1 MELNTD
7 IKAIDLQEIDLD
19 PNGPFIMSYSF
30 SILELV
36 NSISRIGIL
45 NQPVFIFD
53 QASGKFTVVCGFRRV
68 LAAYLLDIKQL
79 HVRVIKNIS
88 YKDALLFNLYDNLGV
103 RYFNHVEKAMVIA
116 RLANYFDELTIVD
129 KYMEHLGLERSLKIF
144 NLYKWIE
151 NSLDDKIK
159 IFIAKNQVS
168 IKLLSEVMKIDHGS
182 QLKILDTVI
191 SLGMPKNFQLEFF
204 FLTTDIARL
213 NRLSISEVLS
223 QKEVESIL
231 SSNDLNRPQKLKV
244 FMEMLRSM
252 RFPRI
257 FYAKKKWESIQSKL
271 GIKNWMKLEPSQS
284 FEEDA
289 YYLTVKFSDWEDL
302 MSKLKEIINTE
313 NLRNIVPIR
322 DLLNSSLHK

>member
-144 NLYKWIE
+144 NLYKWIA

-159 IFIAKNQVS
+159 IFIAR
-168 IKLLSEVMKIDHGS
+168 
-182 QLKILDTVI
+182 
-191 SLGMPKNFQLEFF
+191 FQLNYF
-204 FLTTDIARL
+204 
-213 NRLSISEVLS
+213 
-223 QKEVESIL
+223 QKS
-231 SSNDLNRPQKLKV
+231 
-244 FMEMLRSM
+244 
-252 RFPRI
+252 
-257 FYAKKKWESIQSKL
+257 
-271 GIKNWMKLEPSQS
+271 
-284 FEEDA
+284 
-289 YYLTVKFSDWEDL
+289 
-302 MSKLKEIINTE
+302 
-313 NLRNIVPIR
+313 
-322 DLLNSSLHK
+322 